1 MIRLGAMAPNASDV
15 VVVSGTSHPTLA
27 GSIASALG
35 TTLARVRFTRFSNEN
50 LKVCVEDNVRDRDV
64 FVVQTSCPPVNESL
78 METLILID
86 ALRSSSAGRITAVLP
101 YMPYV
106 RSDKQDEPGVSVSAR
121 LVADLLVAAGASRI
135 LALDLHSPQIVGFF
149 RVPVDHLSAI
159 PVLCAR
165 LSQGDDVPRVVVAT
179 DIGEAK
185 DAGRIAAQLGLPL
198 AVIDKRRV
206 GDDEHA
212 LPNAIV
218 GDVRG
223 RHALIVDDEIATGGT
238 ILEAADLVLR
248 MGAASAEAAVVHPV
262 LSGSAVQ
269 RLRGSR
275 LSRLRVTDT
284 IPIPPEKLD
293 PRIEVI
299 SVAPMLAEA
308 IRRVHVGESLNDM
321 ASRR

>member
-1 MIRLGAMAPNASDV
+1 MQPRASDPII
-15 VVVSGTSHPTLA
+15 VSGTSHPGLARAIAAALDTTLA
-27 GSIASALG
+27 G
-35 TTLARVRFTRFSNEN
+35 VRFTRFSNEN
-50 LKVCVEDNVRDRDV
+50 LKVCIEDNVRDRDV
-64 FVVQTSCPPVNESL
+64 YVVQTSCPPVNESL

-101 YMPYV
+101 YVPYV

-149 RVPVDHLSAI
+149 RVPVDHLTAI
-159 PVLCAR
+159 PVLCAG
-165 LSQGDDVPRVVVAT
+165 LGGDDGVPRVVVAT

-238 ILEAADLVLR
+238 ILEAAELVLS
-248 MGAASAEAAVVHPV
+248 MGALSAEAAVVHPV
-262 LSGSAVQ
+262 LSGNAVQ
-269 RLRGSR
+269 KLRASR
-275 LSRLRVTDT
+275 LSKLRVTDT
-284 IPIPPEKLD
+284 IPIPDEKRD
-293 PRIEVI
+293 PRIEVV
-299 SVAPMLAEA
+299 SVAPLLAEA
-308 IRRVHVGESLNDM
+308 IRRVHLGESLYDM

>member
-1 MIRLGAMAPNASDV
+1 MPPSSDL
-15 VVVSGTSHPTLA
+15 VVVSGTTHRALA
-27 GSIASALG
+27 ASIAAALDAP
-35 TTLARVRFTRFSNEN
+35 LARVRFTRFSNEN
-50 LKVCVEDNVRDRDV
+50 LKVCIEDNVRDRDV

-106 RSDKQDEPGVSVSAR
+106 RSDKQDEPGVSISAR

-149 RVPVDHLSAI
+149 RVPVDHLTAI
-159 PVLCAR
+159 PVLC
-165 LSQGDDVPRVVVAT
+165 QGLAPSDQPRVVVAT

-198 AVIDKRRV
+198 AVIDKRRA

-238 ILEAADLVLR
+238 ILEAAELVLR
-248 MGAASAEAAVVHPV
+248 MGALSAEAAVVHPV
-262 LSGSAVQ
+262 LSGNALP
-269 RLRGSR
+269 RLRASR

-284 IPIPPEKLD
+284 IPVPPEKSD
-293 PRIEVI
+293 PRIEVV
-299 SVAPMLAEA
+299 SVAPLLAEA
-308 IRRVHVGESLNDM
+308 IRRVHAGESLHDM

>member
-1 MIRLGAMAPNASDV
+1 MDHRDRDIV
-15 VVVSGTSHPTLA
+15 VVA
-27 GSIASALG
+27 GSTHRELAARIASALG
-35 TTLARVRFTRFSNEN
+35 TSLARVRFTRFSNEN
-50 LKVCVEDNVRDRDV
+50 LKVCVEENVRDRDV

-86 ALRSSSAGRITAVLP
+86 ALRAASAGRVTAVLP

-106 RSDKQDEPGVSVSAR
+106 RSDKQDEPGVSISAR
-121 LVADLLVAAGASRI
+121 LVADLLVTAGAQRV

-149 RVPVDHLSAI
+149 RVPVDHLTAI
-159 PVLCAR
+159 PTLCAS
-165 LSQGDDVPRVVVAT
+165 LAAPPETPRVVVAT

-198 AVIDKRRV
+198 AVIDKRRA

-212 LPNAIV
+212 VPNAIV

-238 ILEAADLVLR
+238 ILEAAELVLG
-248 MGAASAEAAVVHPV
+248 MGAASVEAAVVHPV
-262 LSGSAVQ
+262 LSGSAVP
-269 RLRGSR
+269 RLRASR
-275 LSRLRVTDT
+275 LARLRVTDT
-284 IPIPPEKLD
+284 IPIPPDKAD
-293 PRIEVI
+293 ARIEVV
-299 SVAPMLAEA
+299 SVAPLLAQA
-308 IRRVHVGESLNDM
+308 IQRIHRGESLYDM